1 MDWRVLAFAIGL
13 VAFGIVVRLR
23 YECSHGPL
31 KAHFET
37 KIRLRLNSLAK
48 AVFYAAVVL
57 WFVLW
62 FVAPDYYSNNL
73 TDAFK
78 DLLAPAEDTV
88 LKAGQ

>member
-37 KIRLRLNSLAK
+37 ETRLRLNSLAK
-48 AVFYAAVVL
+48 AVFYTAV
-57 WFVLW
+57 VLW
-62 FVAPDYYSNNL
+62 FVAPDYYSDNL
-73 TDAFK
+73 TDAII
-78 DLLAPAEDTV
+78 DLLASAEDTV
-88 LKAGQ
+88 SKAGQ

>member
-23 YECSHGPL
+23 YECGHGPL

-37 KIRLRLNSLAK
+37 ITRLRLNSLAK

-57 WFVLW
+57 WFV
-62 FVAPDYYSNNL
+62 APDYYSDNL

-78 DLLAPAEDTV
+78 GLLAPAEDTV
-88 LKAGQ
+88 SKAGQ

>member
-37 KIRLRLNSLAK
+37 KTRLRLNSLAK
-48 AVFYAAVVL
+48 AVFYTAVVL
-57 WFVLW
+57 WFV
-62 FVAPDYYSNNL
+62 APGHYNDNL

-88 LKAGQ
+88 SKAGQ

>member
-1 MDWRVLAFAIGL
+1 MDWRVFAFAIGL

-37 KIRLRLNSLAK
+37 KTRLRLNSLAK

-57 WFVLW
+57 WFV
-62 FVAPDYYSNNL
+62 APDYYSDNL

-88 LKAGQ
+88 SKAGQ

>member
-37 KIRLRLNSLAK
+37 KTRLRLNSLAK
-48 AVFYAAVVL
+48 AVLYTAVVL
-57 WFVLW
+57 WV
-62 FVAPDYYSNNL
+62 VVPCYYNDNL

-88 LKAGQ
+88 SKAGQ

>member
-1 MDWRVLAFAIGL
+1 MYWRVIAFAIGV

-37 KIRLRLNSLAK
+37 KTRLRLNSLAK
-48 AVFYAAVVL
+48 AVFYTAVVL
-57 WFVLW
+57 WFV
-62 FVAPDYYSNNL
+62 APGYYNDNL

-88 LKAGQ
+88 SKAGQ

>member
-37 KIRLRLNSLAK
+37 KTRLRLNSLAK
-48 AVFYAAVVL
+48 AVFSAAVVR
-57 WFVLW
+57 W
-62 FVAPDYYSNNL
+62 FVAPDYYSDNL

-88 LKAGQ
+88 SKAGQ

>member
-13 VAFGIVVRLR
+13 VAFGIVVRFR

-37 KIRLRLNSLAK
+37 ETRLRLNSLAK

-57 WFVLW
+57 WL
-62 FVAPDYYSNNL
+62 VAPGYYSDNL
-73 TDAFK
+73 TDAVK
-78 DLLAPAEDTV
+78 DLLIPAEDTV
-88 LKAGQ
+88 SKAGQ

>member
-37 KIRLRLNSLAK
+37 KTRLRLNSLAK
-48 AVFYAAVVL
+48 AVFYAVV
-57 WFVLW
+57 VLW
-62 FVAPDYYSNNL
+62 FVAPDYYSDNL

-88 LKAGQ
+88 SKAGQ

>member
-1 MDWRVLAFAIGL
+1 MDWRVLAFAISL

-23 YECSHGPL
+23 YECSHGPV

-37 KIRLRLNSLAK
+37 KTRLRLNSLAK

-57 WFVLW
+57 WFV
-62 FVAPDYYSNNL
+62 APDYYSDNL

-88 LKAGQ
+88 SKAGQ

>member
-37 KIRLRLNSLAK
+37 KTRLRLNSLAK
-48 AVFYAAVVL
+48 AVFYPAVVL
-57 WFVLW
+57 WFVAL
-62 FVAPDYYSNNL
+62 DYYSDNL

-88 LKAGQ
+88 SKAGQ

>member
-37 KIRLRLNSLAK
+37 KTRLRLNSLSK

-57 WFVLW
+57 WFV
-62 FVAPDYYSNNL
+62 APDYYSDNL

-88 LKAGQ
+88 SKAGQ

>member
-37 KIRLRLNSLAK
+37 KTRLRLNSLAK
-48 AVFYAAVVL
+48 AVFYAVV
-57 WFVLW
+57 VLW
-62 FVAPDYYSNNL
+62 FVAPDAYSDNL
-73 TDAFK
+73 TDAFI

-88 LKAGQ
+88 SKAGQ

>member
-1 MDWRVLAFAIGL
+1 MDWRLLAFAIGL
-13 VAFGIVVRLR
+13 VAIGIVVRLR

-57 WFVLW
+57 WFV
-62 FVAPDYYSNNL
+62 APDYYSDNL

-88 LKAGQ
+88 SKAGQ

>member
-37 KIRLRLNSLAK
+37 KTRLRLNSLAK

-57 WFVLW
+57 WFV
-62 FVAPDYYSNNL
+62 APDYYSDNL
-73 TDAFK
+73 TDAFI

-88 LKAGQ
+88 SKAGQ

>member
-23 YECSHGPL
+23 YECIHGPL

-37 KIRLRLNSLAK
+37 KSRLRLNSLAK

-57 WFVLW
+57 WFV
-62 FVAPDYYSNNL
+62 APDYYSDNL

-88 LKAGQ
+88 SKAGQ

>member
-37 KIRLRLNSLAK
+37 KTRLRLNSLAK
-48 AVFYAAVVL
+48 AIFYAAV
-57 WFVLW
+57 VLW
-62 FVAPDYYSNNL
+62 FVAPDYYSDNL

-88 LKAGQ
+88 SKAGQ

>member
-37 KIRLRLNSLAK
+37 KTRLRLNSLAK
-48 AVFYAAVVL
+48 AVFSAAV
-57 WFVLW
+57 VLW
-62 FVAPDYYSNNL
+62 FVAPDYYSDNL

-88 LKAGQ
+88 SKAGQ

>member
-37 KIRLRLNSLAK
+37 KTRLRLNSLAK

-57 WFVLW
+57 LFLLW
-62 FVAPDYYSNNL
+62 FVAPNYHSDNL

-78 DLLAPAEDTV
+78 NLLAPAEDTV
-88 LKAGQ
+88 SKAGQ

>member
-37 KIRLRLNSLAK
+37 KTRLRLNSLAK

-57 WFVLW
+57 WFV
-62 FVAPDYYSNNL
+62 APDYYSDNL

-88 LKAGQ
+88 SRAG

>member
-37 KIRLRLNSLAK
+37 ITRLRLNSLAK

-57 WFVLW
+57 WFV
-62 FVAPDYYSNNL
+62 APDYYSDNL
-73 TDAFK
+73 TDAFI
-78 DLLAPAEDTV
+78 DLLAPAEGTV
-88 LKAGQ
+88 SKAGQ

>member
-37 KIRLRLNSLAK
+37 KTRLRLNSLAK

-57 WFVLW
+57 WFV
-62 FVAPDYYSNNL
+62 APDYYSDNL

>member
-31 KAHFET
+31 KTPFET
-37 KIRLRLNSLAK
+37 KTRLRLNSLAK
-48 AVFYAAVVL
+48 AVFYTAVVL
-57 WFVLW
+57 WFV
-62 FVAPDYYSNNL
+62 VPCYYNDNL
-73 TDAFK
+73 TDTFK

-88 LKAGQ
+88 SKAGQ

>member
-37 KIRLRLNSLAK
+37 KTRLRLNSLAK

-57 WFVLW
+57 WFV
-62 FVAPDYYSNNL
+62 APDYYSDNL

-88 LKAGQ
+88 SKAGQ

>member
-37 KIRLRLNSLAK
+37 KTRLRLNSLAK
-48 AVFYAAVVL
+48 AVFYAVV
-57 WFVLW
+57 VLW
-62 FVAPDYYSNNL
+62 FVAPDDYSDNL

-78 DLLAPAEDTV
+78 DLLAPAEYTV
-88 LKAGQ
+88 SKVGQ

>member
-37 KIRLRLNSLAK
+37 KTRLRLNSLAK

-57 WFVLW
+57 WFV
-62 FVAPDYYSNNL
+62 APDYYSDNL

-78 DLLAPAEDTV
+78 NLLAPAEDTV
-88 LKAGQ
+88 SKAGQ

>member
-37 KIRLRLNSLAK
+37 KTRLRLNSLAK
-48 AVFYAAVVL
+48 AVFYAAVA
-57 WFVLW
+57 LW
-62 FVAPDYYSNNL
+62 FVAPDYYSDNL

-88 LKAGQ
+88 SKAGQ